1 MRDTLCDRVAFGSP
15 LFLVWLAVGPAQAE
29 GNKMP
34 IRFDQL
40 SSAPARALQ
49 IYLVLIGCAANQ
61 QTITYTK
68 LAERLGLLTPTWL
81 FPPPN
86 HLAEWCLH
94 EGLAPLTSL
103 AIAED
108 TGMPGPGHP
117 LPRESL
123 AAQQNRARKFDWYA
137 VLPPALS
144 DLEGTGLR
152 AAE

>member
-1 MRDTLCDRVAFGSP
+1 MFPFIRDTLCDRLTFGSP
-15 LFLVWLAVGPAQAE
+15 LFLVRLPVGPAPS
-29 GNKMP
+29 GGKLLTS
-34 IRFDQL
+34 R
-40 SSAPARALQ
+40 
-49 IYLVLIGCAANQ
+49 
-61 QTITYTK
+61 YTK

-81 FPPPN
+81 FPPLS

-117 LPRESL
+117 LPRESI

-137 VLPPALS
+137 VLPPALA
-144 DLEGTGLR
+144 DLEGTGLQ